1 MTVPDYP
8 GHAQAIER
16 AVKAVTIASASVCGE
31 ERRDGH
37 VRSNCDSREI
47 FGPVESKQDLANL
60 LLNRW
65 KMLLKSNNKEFLVES
80 CLIAKQPRVK
90 RKVMINQSFT
100 RPGAK
105 IYKIVVI
112 FK

>member
-1 MTVPDYP
+1 M
-8 GHAQAIER
+8 GMK
-16 AVKAVTIASASVCGE
+16 VKTLRPTFS
-31 ERRDGH
+31 H
-37 VRSNCDSREI
+37 LKSNKMQI
-47 FGPVESKQDLANL
+47 KT
-60 LLNRW
+60 

-80 CLIAKQPRVK
+80 CLIAKQPTVK